1 MTLDKKEDTLEKRNG
16 VEVVRG
22 YQQTLPQRPQASTP
36 DPVASQNTRIAQSK
50 ETNNV
55 LNSFLKQF
63 EILNEKSETIKSL
76 DLFFN
81 SILVDLESFCP
92 QAIDEVKLKILNCVS
107 DVRGIY
113 LKSDV
118 PHSSSASFLSCEEN
132 IIMNNSFK
140 QMAMLNIKSETAKSM
155 ELFFK
160 SVMMDMKDFCNVAMT
175 DAKIRILNC
184 VSEIRDTS
192 YPDYSAVSSEFVPSS
207 NHFLIEALPIL
218 DTTIGIPTG
227 QYHVAH
233 PFNMLYN
240 GPVYCNNNQPNH
252 QQL

>member
-1 MTLDKKEDTLEKRNG
+1 MTLDKKEETLEKRNG
-16 VEVVRG
+16 VEVVRR
-22 YQQTLPQRPQASTP
+22 YQQTSPQHLQASTP
-36 DPVASQNTRIAQSK
+36 DTVPSQNTRVAQSK
-50 ETNNV
+50 ETNKV

-81 SILVDLESFCP
+81 SILLDLNSFCP

-132 IIMNNSFK
+132 IIMNNSLK
-140 QMAMLNIKSETAKSM
+140 QMGMLNIKSETAKSM

-184 VSEIRDTS
+184 VSEIRDTT
-192 YPDYSAVSSEFVPSS
+192 YPDFSAVPPEFVPSS
-207 NHFLIEALPIL
+207 NHFLIEARPIL

-227 QYHVAH
+227 RYHHLAH
-233 PFNMLYN
+233 PLNMYS
-240 GPVYCNNNQPNH
+240 GPIYNQPNH
-252 QQL
+252 HQ